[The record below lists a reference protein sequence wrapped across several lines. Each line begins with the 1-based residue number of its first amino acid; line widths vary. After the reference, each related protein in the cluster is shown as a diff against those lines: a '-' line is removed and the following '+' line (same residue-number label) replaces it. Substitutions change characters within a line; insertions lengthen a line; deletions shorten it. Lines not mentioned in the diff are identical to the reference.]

1 MRLIE
6 DIVKSLKYY
15 KIAIVM
21 LLLLDGASFIISNSI
36 DLSYTSS
43 KSQEYSGTVVT
54 FILKILVEVVLVIAL
69 VVLIIKEN
77 RKISIIITIM

>member
-6 DIVKSLKYY
+6 DIVRSLKYY
-15 KIAIVM
+15 KIATVM
-21 LLLLDGASFIISNSI
+21 LLLLDGANFIISNSI

>member
-36 DLSYTSS
+36 DLSFTSS
-43 KSQEYSGTVVT
+43 KSQDYNGTIVT
-54 FILKILVEVVLVIAL
+54 FILKILVELVIVIGL
-69 VVLIIKEN
+69 VILIIKEKK
-77 RKISIIITIM
+77 KISIITTIM